1 MLIFLAFYSSVDK
14 KNCSLFCLPLNH
26 TQSSLGITTRTA
38 QIHCAAD
45 VFLCLYQLKNM
56 LFNDILK
63 EKYDQL
69 APVFNKLFDLAI
81 KNQTHSGDL
90 LLVMENAHLTE
101 ESDPDDNEKV
111 KLFYNIGPTMDY
123 HCETANHNFIKQ
135 YIRSVI
141 TMPYEDYKA
150 LHVYSPEKSKEI
162 DDILFEESN
171 TIQVEMLIYLKIWE
185 GEAFL
190 KKMYQV
196 SRLVTGQ
203 DYDWHLR
210 ITHKKKKAREMERH
224 ELLTKL
230 KENLQQGV
238 PELFD
243 VVNRVHRSQL
253 RNAIAHSQYAML
265 GRNIM
270 LNNQNKRNSE
280 HQHGFDFNEWVDLFH
295 DTLTIYT
302 LYEVMFDK
310 VKEYYFETAKE
321 FNLKKEVRVTRLYP
335 EERRSLILLYSRE
348 YFKDWSPHPNR
359 Q

>member
-310 VKEYYFETAKE
+310 VKEYYFE
-321 FNLKKEVRVTRLYP
+321 KEVRVTRLYP

>member
-1 MLIFLAFYSSVDK
+1 
-14 KNCSLFCLPLNH
+14 
-26 TQSSLGITTRTA
+26 
-38 QIHCAAD
+38 
-45 VFLCLYQLKNM
+45 M

-69 APVFNKLFDLAI
+69 APVFDKLFDLVV
-81 KNQTHSGDL
+81 KHQTHSGDL
-90 LLVMENAHLTE
+90 LLIMENAHLTE
-101 ESDPDDNEKV
+101 EPDTDDNDKV
-111 KLFYNIGPTMDY
+111 KLFYNIGPTMDH
-123 HCETANHNFIKQ
+123 HCETANHDFIKQ

-141 TMPYEDYKA
+141 DMTYEDYKA
-150 LHVYSPEKSKEI
+150 LHIYSSDRAKEI
-162 DDILFEESN
+162 DEILFEETN

-196 SRLVTGQ
+196 SRLLTGQ

-210 ITHKKKKAREMERH
+210 ITHKKKKPGDMERH
-224 ELLTKL
+224 ELLIKM
-230 KENLQQGV
+230 KENLKLEL
-238 PELFD
+238 PELYN

-270 LNNQNKRNSE
+270 LNNQNKRNPD

-295 DTLTIYT
+295 DTLTVYT
-302 LYEVMFDK
+302 LYEIMFDK
-310 VKEYYFETAKE
+310 VRDYYFEAARE
-321 FNLKKEVRVTRLYP
+321 FYLKKEVRVNRLYP
-335 EERRSLILLYSRE
+335 EIRRFWILLYTRE
-348 YFKDWSPHPNR
+348 HFKDWSPHPSR